1 MFLLLFRSFC
11 DPLRAQSLHLSGEK
25 FGLVLL
31 LEFPEQRL
39 RDPSPAIVG
48 AKLMV
53 VDHHD
58 AAIWYLDKNPARG
71 HQNSEVGD
79 GGLRREAKPL
89 RELLFEG
96 TLDRVELTV
105 LCAAASSNQAVSNT
119 INLDAGKSLLD
130 HGLLAG
136 IQGFRRHVNR
146 GDVNS
151 RIEPLQEA
159 VGQLCFPIQFHGL
172 LRYVSV
178 SVKFERQHR
187 ADAAVRSIWHCESPL
202 SCRAR
207 TAGGDGSCQSLR
219 CPCRKPNQK
228 ISARQLSA
236 GQHELSLLRL
246 VGPHCLRIPIAS
258 GALP

>member
-1 MFLLLFRSFC
+1 MHS
-11 DPLRAQSLHLSGEK
+11 LRLPGEK
-25 FGLVLL
+25 LGLVLV

-48 AKLMV
+48 AKFMV
-53 VDHHD
+53 IDDHD
-58 AAIWYLDKNPARG
+58 AAIWFLDENLARG
-71 HQNSEVGD
+71 HQDSEVGN

-89 RELLFEG
+89 RELFFEG
-96 TLDRVELTV
+96 TLDGVELTV
-105 LCAAASSNQAVSNT
+105 LCAAASPNQAVPNA
-119 INLDAGKSLLD
+119 INLDSGKSLLD
-130 HGLLAG
+130 HCLLAG
-136 IQGFRRHVNR
+136 IQEFRRHVNR
-146 GDVNS
+146 GNMNS

-159 VGQLCFPIQFHGL
+159 IGELRFPIQFHGL

-187 ADAAVRSIWHCESPL
+187 AGAAVRSIWHCESPL

-207 TAGGDGSCQSLR
+207 TAGGDGSCQSLL

-258 GALP
+258 GALPKLAQETA